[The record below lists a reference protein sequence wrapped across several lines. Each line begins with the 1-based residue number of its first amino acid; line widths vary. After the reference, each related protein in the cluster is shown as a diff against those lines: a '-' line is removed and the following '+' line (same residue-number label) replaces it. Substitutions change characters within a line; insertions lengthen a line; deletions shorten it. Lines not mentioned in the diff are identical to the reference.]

1 MSRIEVEKLFI
12 GIDYEVLANKKSRA
26 SFMKAFKQCECL
38 GYAIKFAFDDYPRN
52 SRDIEKLAV
61 SLYQGN
67 RCIASRIVYPY

>member
-1 MSRIEVEKLFI
+1 MCRAEVERLFN
-12 GIDYEVLANKKSRA
+12 GIEFEVLANKKARA
-26 SFMKAFKQCECL
+26 SFMKSFRECEGL
-38 GYAIKFAFDDYPRN
+38 GYAIKFAFDSYPRN